1 MKLNAKILLILIT
14 IISIAGCAGK
24 PRLPEDSLTPAGPS
38 VLTESYKM
46 AVGDQLQINVWKNP
60 ELSVSAPIRP
70 DGKVSMPLI
79 GEVMAV
85 GNTPEQ
91 LAEDIERKLT
101 AYVKSPNVTVILTSL
116 QGHEFLSRIRITG
129 AVTQN
134 ISISYH
140 QGMTV
145 LDAVLAA
152 GSVNLYA
159 DSNDTKLHR
168 RTSEGPE
175 TYDIRLKDIMEKGD
189 MSTNIYLLPGDI
201 ITVPER
207 LF

>member
-1 MKLNAKILLILIT
+1 MKLYAKIFLILIT
-14 IISIAGCAGK
+14 IIGIVGCAGK
-24 PRLPEDSLTPAGPS
+24 PRLPEESLTPAGPS

>member
-1 MKLNAKILLILIT
+1 
-14 IISIAGCAGK
+14 
-24 PRLPEDSLTPAGPS
+24 
-38 VLTESYKM
+38 
-46 AVGDQLQINVWKNP
+46 
-60 ELSVSAPIRP
+60 
-70 DGKVSMPLI
+70 
-79 GEVMAV
+79 
-85 GNTPEQ
+85 
-91 LAEDIERKLT
+91 
-101 AYVKSPNVTVILTSL
+101 
-116 QGHEFLSRIRITG
+116 
-129 AVTQN
+129 
-134 ISISYH
+134 
-140 QGMTV
+140 V